1 MLSNIEHNNVNNVYN
16 DIADHFNVT
25 RVNKWPWITEFIN
38 NFKKNSLIV
47 DLGCGNGRNMDYDNL
62 NFIGVDNC
70 SKFVDICKSK
80 NYNVI
85 NSNITSVD
93 LESNI
98 ADGIICIAV
107 FHHLSTVEHRIDALK
122 EMRRLLKPGCKLL
135 LSVWSINKPYKTKR
149 SFSCYGNNIVIWN
162 SYNKKYERYYYI
174 FKLDEI
180 KNLFKSTG
188 FTILKYEYSCG
199 NEIFT
204 LLKI

>member
-16 DIADHFNVT
+16 NIAEHFNVT

-38 NFKKNSLIV
+38 NLKKNSLVV

-85 NSNITSVD
+85 NSNIISVN

-98 ADGIICIAV
+98 ADGLICIAV

-122 EMRRLLKPGCKLL
+122 EMRRLLKPGCK
-135 LSVWSINKPYKTKR
+135 
-149 SFSCYGNNIVIWN
+149 
-162 SYNKKYERYYYI
+162 
-174 FKLDEI
+174 
-180 KNLFKSTG
+180 
-188 FTILKYEYSCG
+188 
-199 NEIFT
+199 
-204 LLKI
+204 

>member
-47 DLGCGNGRNMDYDNL
+47 DLGCGNGRNMDYNNL

-85 NSNITSVD
+85 NSCVNKI
-93 LESNI
+93 
-98 ADGIICIAV
+98 
-107 FHHLSTVEHRIDALK
+107 
-122 EMRRLLKPGCKLL
+122 RRQ
-135 LSVWSINKPYKTKR
+135 I
-149 SFSCYGNNIVIWN
+149 
-162 SYNKKYERYYYI
+162 
-174 FKLDEI
+174 
-180 KNLFKSTG
+180 
-188 FTILKYEYSCG
+188 
-199 NEIFT
+199 
-204 LLKI
+204 